1 MTALLEKLIELE
13 NQFEE
18 MREISQHIQD
28 TAKEE
33 EDEDKEVA

>member
-18 MREISQHIQD
+18 MREISQYIQD
-28 TAKEE
+28 STKEE
-33 EDEDKEVA
+33 KDEDKETT